1 VTHVWRLLFTRRWL
15 TALLVAAVFA
25 TACVFLGRWQWGR
38 HLDKTHRKHQIETYY
53 AAPPSPLDDIVPA
66 GAGSLPEDGQWRHVS
81 MEGSYLPEGR
91 FMVRNRPQRVTYG
104 YEVLDVLRLSGGE
117 GVVVDRGWV
126 QNAERAD
133 ILPEVPPA
141 PSGPVEVTGWL
152 RPGEESRGRDLPA
165 GQLASIDLSEVSRV
179 TGLRLRPIYVVLDA
193 ERTADGGTPPRPT
206 PLLPPSTDT
215 GPHFA
220 YALQWWGAAPVG
232 FAIVFVYLR
241 REYRDS
247 LGPDAPSPAPRRPRK
262 TRIWDEE
269 DG

>member
-1 VTHVWRLLFTRRWL
+1 MLRLLFTRRWL
-15 TALLVAAVFA
+15 TALLVATVFA

-53 AAPPSPLDDIVPA
+53 AAPPTPLDTVLPA
-66 GAGSLPEDGQWRHVS
+66 GAAELPADAQWRHVS
-81 MEGSYLPEGR
+81 LEGTYVPGGR

-104 YEVLDVLRLSGGE
+104 YEVLDVLRLPGGD

-126 QNAERAD
+126 PNAERAD
-133 ILPEVPPA
+133 VLPQVPPA
-141 PSGPVEVTGWL
+141 PSGEVRVVGWL
-152 RPGEESRGRDLPA
+152 RPGEESLGRDLPA
-165 GQLASIDLSEVSRV
+165 GQLASIDLAEVSRV
-179 TGLRLRPIYVVLDA
+179 TGLRVRPAYVILDA
-193 ERTADGGTPPRPT
+193 ERTADGATPARPQ
-206 PLLPPSTDT
+206 PLLPPRTDT

-232 FAIVFVYLR
+232 FVLVGVYLR

-247 LGPDAPSPAPRRPRK
+247 LGGGSQRPAPARRRR
-262 TRIWDEE
+262 TWIWDEE